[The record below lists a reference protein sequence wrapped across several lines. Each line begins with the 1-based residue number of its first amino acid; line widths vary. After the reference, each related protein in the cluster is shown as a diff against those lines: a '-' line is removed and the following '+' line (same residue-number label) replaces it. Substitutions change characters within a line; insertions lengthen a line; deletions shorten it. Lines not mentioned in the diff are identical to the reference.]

1 MPRPGAL
8 IFAFLLTFL
17 LGAGCATSGSG
28 EPPPRDAPLTISIVN
43 RNWADVRVYIER
55 DGLRSL
61 LGVVTTGSTSSFEA
75 PLDFVS
81 GGGSLRLIG
90 DPIGSRLAFATE
102 AFAADPG
109 QTVEWTIRVQPAQSS
124 LVIR

>member
-1 MPRPGAL
+1 MR
-8 IFAFLLTFL
+8 I
-17 LGAGCATSGSG
+17 
-28 EPPPRDAPLTISIVN
+28 
-43 RNWADVRVYIER
+43 YIER

-61 LGVVTTGSTSSFEA
+61 LGVVTTGSTASFEA

-102 AFAADPG
+102 AFTADPG
-109 QTVEWTIRVQPAQSS
+109 QTAEWTIRVQPAQSS

>member
-1 MPRPGAL
+1 MPRRYAF

-17 LGAGCATSGSG
+17 LGAGCATRGSS
-28 EPPPRDAPLTISIVN
+28 EPRPRDAPLTISIVN
-43 RNWADVRVYIER
+43 RNWADMRIYLAR

-61 LGVVTTGSTSSFEA
+61 LGVVTTGSRSSFDA
-75 PLDFVS
+75 PLDYVT

-90 DPIGSRLAFATE
+90 DPIGSTVSFETE
-102 AFAADPG
+102 GFTADPG